1 MLLSICYFLKLGNNK
16 PLQKTQEIWETVLLQ
31 NFFLKVNGKG
41 IYFIWM
47 KLKSRKTE
55 SKKKKRVKVSL
66 EKYVGMFRIVG
77 TK

>member
-1 MLLSICYFLKLGNNK
+1 M
-16 PLQKTQEIWETVLLQ
+16 QKTQEIWETVLLQ
-31 NFFLKVNGKG
+31 NLFRKVNGKG

-55 SKKKKRVKVSL
+55 SKKKKKKKKRVKGVKVSL

-77 TK
+77 AK